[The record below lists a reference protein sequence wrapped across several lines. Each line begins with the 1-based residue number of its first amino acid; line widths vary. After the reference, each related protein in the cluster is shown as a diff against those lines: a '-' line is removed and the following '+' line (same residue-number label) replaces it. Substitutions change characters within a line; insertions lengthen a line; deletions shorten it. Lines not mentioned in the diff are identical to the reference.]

1 MSNFKIGCPEA
12 DGGPSA
18 AIHYN
23 YVLDVNEFLPIVET
37 ARKIPGVTI
46 IKSDK
51 GYYKVTSPSEIV
63 LNRKAM
69 NMKPAVWYGLFTGGM
84 NGEIA
89 EFGREEVR
97 VIGTNR
103 PL

>member
-1 MSNFKIGCPEA
+1 MVVL
-12 DGGPSA
+12 
-18 AIHYN
+18 
-23 YVLDVNEFLPIVET
+23 YVLDVKEFLPIVEE
-37 ARKIPGVTI
+37 ARRNTDCTVTRLAQ
-46 IKSDK
+46 
-51 GYYKVTSPSEIV
+51 GYYKIVSPTEIV

-69 NMKPAVWYGLFTGGM
+69 NMKPAVWYGIFTGGM

-89 EFGREEVR
+89 NFGRDEVR

>member
-1 MSNFKIGCPEA
+1 
-12 DGGPSA
+12 
-18 AIHYN
+18 
-23 YVLDVNEFLPIVET
+23 V
-37 ARKIPGVTI
+37 
-46 IKSDK
+46 
-51 GYYKVTSPSEIV
+51 SPTQIV

-84 NGEIA
+84 NGEIV

-97 VIGTNR
+97 VVGTNR

>member
-1 MSNFKIGCPEA
+1 MVVV
-12 DGGPSA
+12 
-18 AIHYN
+18 
-23 YVLDVNEFLPIVET
+23 YVLDVAEFREIVES
-37 ARKIPGVTI
+37 ARRKPHCRIT
-46 IKSDK
+46 KSEK
-51 GYYKVTSPSEIV
+51 GYYRIESDNEIV
-63 LNRKAM
+63 FNRREMK
-69 NMKPAVWYGLFTGGM
+69 MKPAVWYGLFTGGL

>member
-1 MSNFKIGCPEA
+1 MVVL
-12 DGGPSA
+12 
-18 AIHYN
+18 
-23 YVLDVNEFLPIVET
+23 YVLDVQEFLPIVE
-37 ARKIPGVTI
+37 AVRRMADCTI
-46 IKSDK
+46 SRSGK
-51 GYYKVTSPSEIV
+51 GYYKIVSPTEIV

>member
-1 MSNFKIGCPEA
+1 MVVL
-12 DGGPSA
+12 
-18 AIHYN
+18 
-23 YVLDVNEFLPIVET
+23 YVLDVQEFLPIVET
-37 ARKIPGVTI
+37 TRKMAGCTVS
-46 IKSDK
+46 KSDK
-51 GYYKVTSPSEIV
+51 GYYKIVSPTEIV

-103 PL
+103 AL

>member
-1 MSNFKIGCPEA
+1 MVVL
-12 DGGPSA
+12 
-18 AIHYN
+18 
-23 YVLDVNEFLPIVET
+23 YVLDVKEFLPIVET
-37 ARKIPGVTI
+37 ARKLPGVTI
-46 IKSDK
+46 AKSGK

-63 LNRKAM
+63 LSRTAM

-97 VIGTNR
+97 VIGTNK

>member
-1 MSNFKIGCPEA
+1 MVVV
-12 DGGPSA
+12 
-18 AIHYN
+18 
-23 YVLDVNEFLPIVET
+23 YVLDVPEFHEIVQT
-37 ARKIPGVTI
+37 ARRKPGCRITR
-46 IKSDK
+46 SDK
-51 GYYKVTSPSEIV
+51 GYFRIEADSEIV
-63 LNRKAM
+63 FNRREMK
-69 NMKPAVWYGLFTGGM
+69 MKPAVWYGLFTGGL

>member
-1 MSNFKIGCPEA
+1 MVVL
-12 DGGPSA
+12 
-18 AIHYN
+18 

-37 ARKIPGVTI
+37 AREMSDCTVS
-46 IKSDK
+46 KSEK
-51 GYYKVTSPSEIV
+51 GYYKISSPTEIV

-69 NMKPAVWYGLFTGGM
+69 KMKPAVWYGLFTGGM

-103 PL
+103 AL

>member
-1 MSNFKIGCPEA
+1 MVVL
-12 DGGPSA
+12 
-18 AIHYN
+18 
-23 YVLDVNEFLPIVET
+23 YVLDVKEFLPIVDSVRTMPECT
-37 ARKIPGVTI
+37 VS
-46 IKSDK
+46 KSDK
-51 GYYKVTSPSEIV
+51 GYYKITSPTEIT

-89 EFGREEVR
+89 DFGREQVR
-97 VIGTNR
+97 VIGTNK

>member
-1 MSNFKIGCPEA
+1 MQ
-12 DGGPSA
+12 
-18 AIHYN
+18 
-23 YVLDVNEFLPIVET
+23 EFLPIVKT
-37 ARKIPGVTI
+37 ARKLSGVTI
-46 IKSDK
+46 AKSGK
-51 GYYKVTSPSEIV
+51 GYYKVTSPTEIV